1 MYPLAGEEG
10 LEPPTPRLTAVCSDQ
25 LSYTP
30 ILATSTGLEPVTSGV
45 TGQRSNHLSY
55 GAI

>member
-10 LEPPTPRLTAVCSDQ
+10 LEPPTPRLTAVCSNQ